1 MRTLIIGLL
10 QIVAVVGF
18 ILMIAFGAYSGYIHE
33 QLLGAQNVGG
43 VAIDPVIGAV
53 IGAISGLVA
62 AVVTFGVV
70 FLLIDIRV
78 QTKRTAQIL
87 EELSRRRP
95 AAQTTVQTPAT
106 PQPPQPPQPP
116 AAQGS

>member
-18 ILMIAFGAYSGYIHE
+18 ILMILLGGFSGYTH
-33 QLLGAQNVGG
+33 QQFMGAQNVGG
-43 VAIDPVIGAV
+43 IAIDQVIGAV
-53 IGAISGLVA
+53 IGAIAGLVA
-62 AVVTFGVV
+62 AVVTFGVL

-87 EELSRRRP
+87 EELARRRP
-95 AAQTTVQTPAT
+95 TAQAAAQAPPSPTPPTPAQT
-106 PQPPQPPQPP
+106 
-116 AAQGS
+116 GV